1 MLKQY
6 FFAAIAIA
14 LIAFTSSCKQKSRY
28 PGPLSPE
35 ESMKTFRFAE
45 NFKAEIYAT
54 EPLVVDPVTM
64 QFDEEGN
71 AYVVGMLDAYKP
83 DSVKGKGKI
92 VLLKDLNQDGR
103 ADTAIIFADSLKE
116 ASSILPW
123 KGGLLIAAAPNIMYY
138 KDTDGDGRADLKE
151 IVFTGFFTG
160 NEEAQITN
168 LSFGVDNWIYANN
181 TGQAGEVSFTR
192 EPDAPKLK
200 MHGADFRFRLDRNQ
214 FELTTGSGQFGL
226 ALDDWGHRFFTTN
239 SIHISEVVTP
249 KRYLL
254 RNPYLPVSF
263 GTGSLNISDHDPLMY
278 QISETPYW
286 REERTK
292 RRNKDYQ
299 ENHLDRVEYARD
311 HFTAASGGTFYGGDA
326 FPEEYYGNIFTGD
339 VSGNLVHRDILSV
352 QDSFPYF
359 VAKRGLQEKDK
370 EFLAST
376 DTWFRP

>member
-1 MLKQY
+1 
-6 FFAAIAIA
+6 
-14 LIAFTSSCKQKSRY
+14 
-28 PGPLSPE
+28 
-35 ESMKTFRFAE
+35 
-45 NFKAEIYAT
+45 
-54 EPLVVDPVTM
+54 
-64 QFDEEGN
+64 
-71 AYVVGMLDAYKP
+71 
-83 DSVKGKGKI
+83 
-92 VLLKDLNQDGR
+92 
-103 ADTAIIFADSLKE
+103 
-116 ASSILPW
+116 
-123 KGGLLIAAAPNIMYY
+123 MYY

-278 QISETPYW
+278 QISET
-286 REERTK
+286 
-292 RRNKDYQ
+292 
-299 ENHLDRVEYARD
+299 L
-311 HFTAASGGTFYGGDA
+311 
-326 FPEEYYGNIFTGD
+326 TG
-339 VSGNLVHRDILSV
+339 
-352 QDSFPYF
+352 
-359 VAKRGLQEKDK
+359 EKK
-370 EFLAST
+370 EPNAGIKTTRKIIST
-376 DTWFRP
+376 E